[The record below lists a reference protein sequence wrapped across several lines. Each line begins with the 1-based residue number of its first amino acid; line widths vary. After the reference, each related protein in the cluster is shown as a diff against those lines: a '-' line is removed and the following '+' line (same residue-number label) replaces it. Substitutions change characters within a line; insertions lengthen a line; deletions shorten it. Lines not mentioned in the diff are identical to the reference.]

1 MKEKGKKKNKKENK
15 KGFKLKRKEKVT
27 LIGFILLIL
36 IITFILSLSDNTP
49 EQVATTA
56 YETVKDEPQFVRE
69 GELFFLKQESGDTI
83 KHIIIE
89 IADNDEE
96 RSQGLMY
103 RSAMADSLGML
114 FIFDREQEQSFWM
127 KNTIMTLDIMYANA
141 EGEILTM
148 YKYTTPYSE
157 APIPS
162 YQKAQYVVEV
172 AGGFTDRYNIQIGD
186 KISFIRD

>member
-1 MKEKGKKKNKKENK
+1 MKEKANKNKKDNK
-15 KGFKLKRKEKVT
+15 KGFKLKKREKVA

-36 IITFILSLSDNTP
+36 TVILILNLTDNTP
-49 EQVATTA
+49 EQVPTTA

-69 GELFFLKQESGDTI
+69 GELVFLKQESGDTL

-89 IADNDEE
+89 IADNDVE
-96 RSQGLMY
+96 RAQGLMY

-114 FIFDREQEQSFWM
+114 FIFDKEREQSFWM
-127 KNTIMTLDIMYANA
+127 KNTIMTLDIMYANSD
-141 EGEILTM
+141 GEILTM

-186 KISFIRD
+186 KISFTRD

>member
-1 MKEKGKKKNKKENK
+1 MKDKKNRKESK
-15 KGFKLKRKEKVT
+15 KGFKLKKKEKVT
-27 LIGFILLIL
+27 LIGFVLLIL
-36 IITFILSLSDNTP
+36 IVILILNLSDNNA
-49 EQVATTA
+49 EQAATTTA
-56 YETVKDEPQFVRE
+56 YETVKDEPLFVRE
-69 GELFFLKQESGDTI
+69 GELFFLKQESEDTL

-96 RSQGLMY
+96 RNQGLMY

-114 FIFDREQEQSFWM
+114 FIFDEEKEQSFWM

-141 EGEILTM
+141 QGEILTM

-186 KISFIRD
+186 KISFIQD

>member
-1 MKEKGKKKNKKENK
+1 MKDRARKNKKEGK
-15 KGFKLKRKEKVT
+15 KGFKLKKREKVS
-27 LIGFILLIL
+27 LIGFVLLIL
-36 IITFILSLSDNTP
+36 IVIFILNLSDKP
-49 EQVATTA
+49 EEQTVTTA

-69 GELFFLKQESGDTI
+69 GELFFLKQDNGDTL

-114 FIFDREQEQSFWM
+114 FIFDEEKEQSFWM

-141 EGEILTM
+141 QGEILTM

-162 YQKAQYVVEV
+162 YKKAQYVVEV

-186 KISFIRD
+186 RISFIKD